1 MQDIKGL
8 KGFLFTADGYG
19 EKHLAELWHIRQ
31 ESWLKPPSHPSLP
44 VHKAQTTLH
53 VCDQLS
59 SSTHTHR
66 DLQRQ
71 SFIPAYHFS
80 FSSCL
85 LPPIPPPCC
94 SPVWPQINRVHSVQT
109 HSVTVFNHRVQKS
122 PLERSG
128 PLQLQTGT
136 QKKASTATR
145 AHAYTPKDMMM
156 ISWIRAD
163 SWQINAMLS

>member
-1 MQDIKGL
+1 MDMEKNTWPSCDTSDRSLGWNHPPIPPCPSIKHRPL
-8 KGFLFTADGYG
+8 CMCAISY
-19 EKHLAELWHIRQ
+19 
-31 ESWLKPPSHPSLP
+31 PLP
-44 VHKAQTTLH
+44 
-53 VCDQLS
+53 
-59 SSTHTHR
+59 HTHR